1 MTNKYIPF
9 TNEQKEQ
16 AHQTDLAA
24 LLQSRGETIKRSGHE
39 YEWCDGSQKVT
50 IRGNLWFHQYERI
63 GGDTISFVRRFYNM
77 SYPEAISYLLNQSG
91 VQIVAASSSTPE
103 YQKKSFELPERNDNM
118 RRVYAY
124 LLLHRRLDR
133 EVIDTFTRYGML
145 YESAGYHNA
154 VFVGYDKSVVP
165 LHAHKRGTGSEST
178 FKCNAVGSD
187 PRYSFHW
194 HGTSERL
201 YLFEAPIDM
210 LSFISMNKVGWNQH
224 SYAAACSVSDQVLF
238 QMLKDNPNIKSVSL
252 CLDNDEAGQSA
263 NKRIADKLQTQGIS
277 YEILVPNRKDWNED
291 LLYQKTE
298 REMVKTSCQVSVL

>member
-1 MTNKYIPF
+1 MTTKYIPF

-16 AHQTDLAA
+16 AHQIDLAA
-24 LLQSRGETIKRSGHE
+24 FLQSRGEPIKRSGRE
-39 YEWCDGSQKVT
+39 YVWLDGSQKVT

-63 GGDTISFVRRFYNM
+63 GGDAVSFVRRFYDM
-77 SYPEAISYLLNQSG
+77 SYPEAVSFLLNQIG
-91 VQIVAASSSTPE
+91 GHIVTAAPKTFQST
-103 YQKKSFELPERNDNM
+103 KKTFALPEKNDNM

-133 EVIDTFTRYGML
+133 DVIDTFTRYGML

-154 VFVGYDKSVVP
+154 VFVGYDRDDIP
-165 LHAHKRGTGSEST
+165 RHCHMRGTGLEST
-178 FKCNAVGSD
+178 FKCNVDSCD

-210 LSFISMNKVGWNQH
+210 MSFISMNKVEWKQH
-224 SYAAACSVSDQVLF
+224 SYAAACCVSDQVLV

-263 NKRIADKLQTQGIS
+263 NKRIANKLNADGIP
-277 YEILVPNRKDWNED
+277 YEVLVPNRKDWNED
-291 LLYQKTE
+291 LLCQKAE
-298 REMVKTSCQVSVL
+298 REMAETSCQALVL